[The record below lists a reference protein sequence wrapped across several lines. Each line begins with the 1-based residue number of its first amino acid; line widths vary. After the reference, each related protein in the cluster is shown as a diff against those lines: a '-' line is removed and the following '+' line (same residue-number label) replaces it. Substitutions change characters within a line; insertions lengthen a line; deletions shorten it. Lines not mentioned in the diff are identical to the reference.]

1 MITNHFILLLL
12 TLLTFSTSLKFSFE
26 NTKALKKSLY
36 LNSSPIKNIENFAN
50 LNLKSP
56 DNKYRI
62 LSIFSPTIL
71 ISSQNPFNLIKSLSF
86 MINGFILDIL
96 RFNFYGD

>member
-12 TLLTFSTSLKFSFE
+12 TLLAFSTSLKFSFE

-36 LNSSPIKNIENFAN
+36 LNLSPIKNIENFAN

-62 LSIFSPTIL
+62 LSIFSPIIL
-71 ISSQNPFNLIKSLSF
+71 ISSQNPFNFMKSLSF